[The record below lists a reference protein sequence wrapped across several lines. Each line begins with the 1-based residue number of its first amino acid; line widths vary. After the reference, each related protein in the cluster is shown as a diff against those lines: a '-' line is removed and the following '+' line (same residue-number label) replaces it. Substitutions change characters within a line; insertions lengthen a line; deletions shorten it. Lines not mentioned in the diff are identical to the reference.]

1 MRFFKKRLIPLTNDC
16 VLVVVGHLVKDP
28 KVEGTPG

>member
-1 MRFFKKRLIPLTNDC
+1 MKFFKKRLIPLTNDC